1 MEYVVPRTRAISM
14 TTCDRSKH
22 DQPNPNKR
30 IQNAPMLSNL
40 VANDVSPSFPDSDVL
55 VELESMKERLAVLQT
70 FIPGDVFMALTAAEQ
85 TRLRRQER
93 LLAGC
98 VETLTRQIEAF
109 NHECPDSPQAPD
121 VEKADTPAPA
131 PEREGD
137 SLLVWNGFNVRGDAA
152 SIQEV
157 KRLVQLAAA
166 QAES

>member
-1 MEYVVPRTRAISM
+1 MP
-14 TTCDRSKH
+14 
-22 DQPNPNKR
+22 
-30 IQNAPMLSNL
+30 SNL

-85 TRLRRQER
+85 ARLRQQER

-121 VEKADTPAPA
+121 VEKADTPAP
-131 PEREGD
+131 EREGD

-152 SIQEV
+152 SIKEV
-157 KRLVQLAAA
+157 KRLVEFEAARA
-166 QAES
+166 VG